1 MITLGT
7 RNIPLLRDFYRQL
20 GWPLISDDENFVVFE
35 LRGAVLALFAIDTMA
50 ADGCAPVEPR

>member
-1 MITLGT
+1 MNMSPRPLAYVITLGT

-35 LRGAVLALFAIDTMA
+35 LRGAV
-50 ADGCAPVEPR
+50 